1 MSSHS
6 LAGVISIYKPLM
18 ETETVLKK
26 VVNVAKL
33 NSLNSM
39 CKDSQTHTL
48 RCKLQLYLDQN
59 V

>member
-33 NSLNSM
+33 NSLTYFFSRLH
-39 CKDSQTHTL
+39 CD
-48 RCKLQLYLDQN
+48 
-59 V
+59 

>member
-6 LAGVISIYKPLM
+6 LAGVISIYKHLM

-33 NSLNSM
+33 NSL
-39 CKDSQTHTL
+39 T
-48 RCKLQLYLDQN
+48 
-59 V
+59 